1 MKIRDLIRLGFI
13 CFTIMTLIV
22 GGIALLNLNR
32 INSAMNIFSQYKV
45 PSAKATE
52 RVSTFMRQAH
62 HHATSYLLTHE
73 KKDIENMTSCIRKIK
88 GEINRI
94 KKLTKGGE
102 PELAKLN
109 SYLIEFDDTF
119 KRIVKMHKNGEGITK
134 KLRFAGREVEN
145 IVKKEYPPS
154 TLITILQARRQEK
167 NFMALGNKKLA
178 EGERT
183 YEDKFEEAIKDLSRF
198 GSGDANFKEKIKIY
212 QNLFRQF
219 VTNYRETDI
228 LVNELINEG
237 NQIQNLATNIS
248 RKSSRESDDAISK
261 IENLIKSARVW
272 HILIILLVIVAVSFG
287 LLLSSY
293 IANLFY
299 RPMENLARA
308 MKKAQHGKL
317 SARADTFREDEVG
330 ALAKGFNSMMD
341 EIERSNNKIKTL
353 QTQLIQSER
362 LASLGEIS
370 AGIAHEINNP
380 LAGILIYSNLLLED
394 TKDAAPEKE
403 NLKRIMEQAN
413 RCKDIVKG
421 LLDFSRQTE
430 PKIELIS
437 INKYIEGALKLV
449 ENQALFHNIEIRR
462 ELAQNLP
469 FIKGDAAQL
478 QQVFLNILIN
488 AGEAMPQGGKIDVE
502 TNLSKDG
509 NFIEIKFK
517 DTGCGIPKK
526 NLKKV
531 FDPFFT
537 TKPPGKG
544 TGLGLSVS
552 YGIVK
557 NHNGVIDIESQEGKG
572 TTFTIKLPSEKGSD
586 T

>member
-1 MKIRDLIRLGFI
+1 MKIRDLIRLGFV

-45 PSAKATE
+45 PLAKATE
-52 RVSTFMRQAH
+52 RVSTFMCQAH
-62 HHATSYLLTHE
+62 HHTTSYLLTHE
-73 KKDIENMTSCIRKIK
+73 KKDIENMTSCIRKTK
-88 GEINRI
+88 DEINHI
-94 KKLTKGGE
+94 KRLTKGEE
-102 PELAKLN
+102 PELARLN
-109 SYLIEFDDTF
+109 SYLIEFDDTL
-119 KRIVKMHKNGEGITK
+119 KRIIKMHKDGEGITK
-134 KLRFAGREVEN
+134 KLRFAGREVED
-145 IVKKEYPPS
+145 IVRREYPPS

-167 NFMALGNKKLA
+167 NFMTFGNKKLTK
-178 EGERT
+178 GERT
-183 YEDKFEEAIKDLSRF
+183 YKDKFESAIKDLYRF
-198 GSGDANFKEKIKIY
+198 GSSDASLKEKIKIY

-228 LVNELINEG
+228 LVNELING
-237 NQIQNLATNIS
+237 GKQIQNLATNIS

-272 HILIILLVIVAVSFG
+272 HILIILLIIVTIGFG

-299 RPMENLARA
+299 RPMESLARA
-308 MKKAQHGKL
+308 MKKAQYGKL
-317 SARADTFREDEVG
+317 SARADIFREDEVG

-341 EIERSNNKIKTL
+341 EIEKSDKKIKTL
-353 QTQLIQSER
+353 QTQLIRSER

-394 TKDAAPEKE
+394 IKDATPEKE
-403 NLKRIMEQAN
+403 NLKRIIEQAN
-413 RCKDIVKG
+413 RCKSIVKG

-430 PKIELIS
+430 PKIEIIS

-462 ELAQNLP
+462 GLAQALP
-469 FIKGDAAQL
+469 FVKGDGGQL

-488 AGEAMPQGGKIDVE
+488 AAEAMPQGGKVDVE

-509 NFIEIKFK
+509 NFVEIKFK
-517 DTGCGIPKK
+517 DTGCGIPEK
-526 NLKKV
+526 NLKKA

-557 NHNGVIDIESQEGKG
+557 NHNGVIDIESQEGEG
-572 TTFTIKLPSEKGSD
+572 TTFTIKFPRGK
-586 T
+586 